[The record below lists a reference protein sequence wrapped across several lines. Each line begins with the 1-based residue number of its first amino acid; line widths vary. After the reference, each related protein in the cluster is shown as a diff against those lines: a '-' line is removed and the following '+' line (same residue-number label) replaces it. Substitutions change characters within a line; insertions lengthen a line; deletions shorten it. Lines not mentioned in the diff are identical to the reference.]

1 MGYTLEEFVAKVN
14 SYVARLA
21 KKSNVDNIFVPNEDT
36 KEAIR
41 EAQSHIEAYNK
52 GEEWARNE
60 VFDNVNDLMADLMK
74 QSISLMSSKATIKD
88 AGNAI

>member
-1 MGYTLEEFVAKVN
+1 MQSVDLHYNVPMGYTLEEFVAKVN

-21 KKSNVDNIFVPNEDT
+21 KKTDIDDNFVPNKDT

-41 EAQSHIEAYNK
+41 EAPHIEAYNK
-52 GEEWARNE
+52 GAEWAKHE

-74 QSISLMSSKATIKD
+74 S
-88 AGNAI
+88 